1 MNKILKRLLVF
12 FIGVPLVI
20 LIVSLSYLNHI
31 AMNILGIA
39 AAAIAANEFYN
50 MASLKVKLFPRAA
63 IIIATALLPLITYFS
78 ILFNVDLSYLIWF
91 LILELFA
98 FMGIESLVA
107 DNFEDSVIKIGITF
121 LILFYCGFMLTFIT
135 RMTSIPEHATIFL
148 YLYFILVFMTDSGA
162 WFFGV
167 LFGKTTRGFFK
178 ASPNKSLVG
187 FFGGIITAI
196 ACGILFKFI
205 FPEIFFG
212 SIWKIVIVSFVTAL
226 GAIVGDLIESV
237 FKRSF
242 GVKDSGS
249 IIPGR
254 GGLLD
259 CLDSLILGAPVFY
272 IGIHFLYLILEA

>member
-50 MASLKVKLFPRAA
+50 MASLKVKLFPRAT

-196 ACGILFKFI
+196 ACGNLFKFI

>member
-167 LFGKTTRGFFK
+167 LFGKTTRVFFK
-178 ASPNKSLVG
+178 DSPNKSLVG

>member
-31 AMNILGIA
+31 AMNILSIA